1 MDGGHGPL
9 TYGKIDCICCRAF
22 NAMDS
27 LTIAVQYAESKMLH
41 FSCYKSTYEITK
53 MFAIANLQLQ
63 L

>member
-1 MDGGHGPL
+1 
-9 TYGKIDCICCRAF
+9 
-22 NAMDS
+22 MDS